1 MKYTF
6 IYLIAVFFSCK
17 DQPKTSVENDS
28 IAAAQEIQNEI
39 ETTYYFIRHGEK
51 DRSTKGNNPPL
62 KKIGQERAENWAK
75 VLQDKKIDLVYSS
88 NFKRTQQTAAPTAK
102 LFSTDVKSYSVKK
115 LNDSSFQK
123 ATKGKT
129 VLVVGHSDTTPKF
142 VNLILGKEKYKDID
156 DSNNS
161 NLYKVVIY
169 KNGKMKSS
177 LTKHPL

>member
-6 IYLIAVFFSCK
+6 IYLLTVFFSCK
-17 DQPKTSVENDS
+17 DQPSTSVKNDK
-28 IAAAQEIQNEI
+28 IAAAEEIQHEI

-51 DRSTKGNNPPL
+51 DRSTDGNNPSL
-62 KKIGQERAENWAK
+62 KKVGQERAENWAK
-75 VLQDKKIDLVYSS
+75 ILQDKKIDLVYSS

-102 LFSTDVKSYSVKK
+102 VFNTEVRSYSVKK
-115 LNDSSFQK
+115 LNDVDFQK
-123 ATKGKT
+123 ETKGKT

-142 VNLILGKEKYKDID
+142 VNLILGKQKYKDID
-156 DSNNS
+156 DGNNS
-161 NLYKVVIY
+161 NLYKIVVY